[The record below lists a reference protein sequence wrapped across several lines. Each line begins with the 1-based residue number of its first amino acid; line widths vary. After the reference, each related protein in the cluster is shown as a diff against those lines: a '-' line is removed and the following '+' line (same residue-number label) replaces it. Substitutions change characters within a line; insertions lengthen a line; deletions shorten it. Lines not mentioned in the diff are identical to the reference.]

1 MSYLALYRK
10 YRPSSFDEMYGQSY
24 IVNII
29 KNAVLNDRI
38 SHAYL
43 FSGPR
48 GTGKTTMAKLISK
61 IVNCENLDG
70 FNPCEECNSCKLIN
84 DKSNPDVVEIDAAS
98 NNGVD
103 EIREIK
109 SKVSLMPSVSKYK
122 VYIIDEVHML
132 SIGAFNALL
141 KTLEEPPKHVIF
153 ILATTELYK
162 VPETIIS
169 RCQCY
174 EFERIS
180 VSNIVGCLK
189 NIVDKENLN
198 VDDEVLEGIAKYCN
212 GGMRDSISLLDKLC
226 SCSDDVTLELFYDVV
241 GFVSDDVIGNI
252 VNYIF
257 DGDIKNLFALIENL
271 ERNGKNILILVEQIM
286 KYLKNSVVN
295 DIEGYISEEVL
306 LVIDGLSNVL
316 LSIKNSTNILLSFE
330 VGILKIVNNLNQSRN
345 NITNKNFINFNEN
358 KFAKNSETVENKE
371 NVNSSLNFE
380 KTEVNKKD
388 EIVEVDFSVV
398 INNAFALA
406 DKNLKQDI
414 VSKWKGF
421 YDYVH
426 NKEFAM
432 IVSYFLDS
440 TIQVAGEK
448 DVIISA
454 EYDSVVINASKN
466 IVKLELLFNLVMGKY
481 YNIAFV
487 LDSEWDKLKEKYIS
501 SIKEGKKYE
510 YIEPNKKI
518 DDIIVVEDNSLSDT
532 VLSAKEIF
540 GSDIVEIK

>member
-1 MSYLALYRK
+1 
-10 YRPSSFDEMYGQSY
+10 
-24 IVNII
+24 
-29 KNAVLNDRI
+29 
-38 SHAYL
+38 
-43 FSGPR
+43 
-48 GTGKTTMAKLISK
+48 
-61 IVNCENLDG
+61 
-70 FNPCEECNSCKLIN
+70 
-84 DKSNPDVVEIDAAS
+84 
-98 NNGVD
+98 
-103 EIREIK
+103 
-109 SKVSLMPSVSKYK
+109 
-122 VYIIDEVHML
+122 ML